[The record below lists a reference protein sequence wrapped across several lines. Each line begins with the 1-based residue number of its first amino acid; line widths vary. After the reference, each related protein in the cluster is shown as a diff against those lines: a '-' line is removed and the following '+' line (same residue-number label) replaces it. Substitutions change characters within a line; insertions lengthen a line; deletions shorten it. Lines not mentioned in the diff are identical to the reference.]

1 MAGLN
6 LDSNV
11 VYYVLFG
18 IFSAVVFMLVN
29 CKNSKLEF
37 KKNMGNNMVVLV
49 ILGVLGVLVYKNNRD
64 YFSEKCC
71 PPKGVSALV
80 EPECKGD
87 KVPTDGGCG
96 AFVRGGSARCMAEN
110 TAFSCT

>member
-1 MAGLN
+1 MAELN
-6 LDSNV
+6 LKA
-11 VYYVLFG
+11 VLF
-18 IFSAVVFMLVN
+18 FSVFSVFCLVVFMLVN
-29 CKNSKLEF
+29 CKNSKLEL
-37 KKNMGNNMVVLV
+37 KKNMGNNVIVLV
-49 ILGVLGVLVYKNNRD
+49 ILSVLGILVYNNNRD

-87 KVPTDGGCG
+87 KVPKDGGCG